1 MSNPAGSI
9 RTFDTWICQSCGC
22 EIAIQLPKTPI
33 QNLDSDLWR
42 ALAQYGHGGPA
53 ATLRAVRS
61 RKRDRLMLKFACPI
75 AATLLTAASAFADAR
90 KPFVGICEGVVQ
102 LGFFIDGT
110 VSAPVGKTH
119 HERSIGRY
127 KCTFTDP
134 EISSACPN
142 GSKCRVMA
150 LMRGGNQFQILSVF
164 GVARVSQTPGISP
177 PRKPR
182 FGPSDQPPVRPAT
195 PQPR

>member
-1 MSNPAGSI
+1 MAKNIACKYRRTATIEADAIYELEMHKSGSL
-9 RTFDTWICQSCGC
+9 
-22 EIAIQLPKTPI
+22 IA
-33 QNLDSDLWR
+33 
-42 ALAQYGHGGPA
+42 
-53 ATLRAVRS
+53 V
-61 RKRDRLMLKFACPI
+61 
-75 AATLLTAASAFADAR
+75 TLLTLVTRASAFANAAR

-102 LGFFIDGT
+102 LGFFIDGK
-110 VSAPVGKTH
+110 VSVPAGKMH
-119 HERSIGRY
+119 RVRSIGRY

-182 FGPSDQPPVRPAT
+182 FGPSDQPPARPAT
-195 PQPR
+195 PQPM

>member
-1 MSNPAGSI
+1 M
-9 RTFDTWICQSCGC
+9 DTWYVTAAAPKSQYG
-22 EIAIQLPKTPI
+22 LPRPPI

-42 ALAQYGHGGPA
+42 ALAQYGRRAPA

-61 RKRDRLMLKFACPI
+61 RKRDRLMLKFACLI
-75 AATLLTAASAFADAR
+75 AATLLTAASAVADAR

-119 HERSIGRY
+119 HERSIGHY

-134 EISSACPN
+134 EISTACPN
-142 GSKCRVMA
+142 GAKCRVMA
-150 LMRGGNQFQILSVF
+150 LMRGGDQFQILSVF

-177 PRKPR
+177 PRKPK